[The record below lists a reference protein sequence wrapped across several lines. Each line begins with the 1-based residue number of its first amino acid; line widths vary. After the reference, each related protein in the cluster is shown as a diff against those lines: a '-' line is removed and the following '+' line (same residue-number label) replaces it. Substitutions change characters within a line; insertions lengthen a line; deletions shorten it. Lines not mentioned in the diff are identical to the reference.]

1 MDMGVTS
8 AATSDVLNAI
18 LGIDDESPLA
28 TLRQKKPSLV
38 TELQDYYLA
47 LFEPTALSAGALPI
61 IDRYLVAVRVASHT
75 RSEAV
80 ASWYLRLALESGV
93 PDADLERIAD
103 TSIVIDDATAAGAAL
118 RHADLLTL
126 RPADATQ
133 ADLKALKDAGLT
145 PAGIV
150 SLSQVIAF
158 VNYQLRLAAGLRA
171 LGGLR

>member
-1 MDMGVTS
+1 MS
-8 AATSDVLNAI
+8 ATSTVAADVLNSI
-18 LGIDDESPLA
+18 LGIDVESPLA
-28 TLRQKKPSLV
+28 KLRQQKPSLV

-47 LFEPTALSAGALPI
+47 LFEPTAASAEALPL
-61 IDRYLVAVRVASHT
+61 IDRYLVAVRVASHPG
-75 RSEAV
+75 SEAV
-80 ASWYLRLALESGV
+80 VSWYRNLALEAGV
-93 PDADLERIAD
+93 DESDLDQVVDISVAADGP
-103 TSIVIDDATAAGAAL
+103 TTTGAAL

-126 RPADATQ
+126 RPADATP
-133 ADLKALKDAGLT
+133 ADLQALKDAGLT

>member
-1 MDMGVTS
+1 MGVSSTVS
-8 AATSDVLNAI
+8 ADVLNAI
-18 LGIDDESPLA
+18 LGIHDESPIA
-28 TLRQKKPSLV
+28 KMRQQKPSLV

-47 LFEPTALSAGALPI
+47 LFEPTASSAEALPLT
-61 IDRYLVAVRVASHT
+61 DRYLVAVRVASHT

-80 ASWYLRLALESGV
+80 ATWYRDLAREAGVDESELDRV
-93 PDADLERIAD
+93 AD
-103 TSIVIDDATAAGAAL
+103 TSNAIDDANATGAAL

-126 RPADATQ
+126 RPAGATP
-133 ADLKALKDAGLT
+133 ADLQALKDAGLT

-158 VNYQLRLAAGLRA
+158 VSYQLRLAAGLRA